1 MVILTS
7 LIKTYSKVLSLLH
20 WAQQQFLRYTRKD
33 KYFGYT
39 PETTAF
45 INRTAQKFNMTPKE
59 VKTELLNHMNTHGH
73 AGAPTW
79 EKVALHDGKGGKNTN
94 ALLSHE
100 LDHLLHYPDEPVPD
114 DTFYPRLKNLFGNEF
129 FKHNNTEVAA
139 RGSQIHDYFGHIGK
153 EPITENMLKYARDNY
168 VADTNLDND
177 MYEMLWSTKNLKSLA
192 DWMTKYATGI
202 SLPIGITA
210 TSSKGK

>member
-1 MVILTS
+1 MFNNKIKGYLS
-7 LIKTYSKVLSLLH
+7 LISSVL
-20 WAQQQFLRYTRKD
+20 
-33 KYFGYT
+33 
-39 PETTAF
+39 
-45 INRTAQKFNMTPKE
+45 I
-59 VKTELLNHMNTHGH
+59 
-73 AGAPTW
+73 
-79 EKVALHDGKGGKNTN
+79 
-94 ALLSHE
+94 
-100 LDHLLHYPDEPVPD
+100 HLLIG
-114 DTFYPRLKNLFGNEF
+114 NLFSFANLIPYYQSF
-129 FKHNNTEVAA
+129 LYYKHNNTEVAA